1 MLSSLVFEANI
12 AGIGRNA
19 LAFRTHLSSLQCLY
33 RIEGQAARKVQ
44 IMFST
49 LTARLRWRRKLQT
62 GVIKKCFCIGLE
74 AVTKMAVVTEV
85 RAISQGPFY
94 PLDKEHF
101 HFASFTLIEIF
112 SQILVSIS
120 LRKPDEES
128 IFLFLY
134 FVIQAIF
141 P

>member
-1 MLSSLVFEANI
+1 
-12 AGIGRNA
+12 
-19 LAFRTHLSSLQCLY
+19 
-33 RIEGQAARKVQ
+33 
-44 IMFST
+44 
-49 LTARLRWRRKLQT
+49 
-62 GVIKKCFCIGLE
+62 
-74 AVTKMAVVTEV
+74 MAVVTEV

-101 HFASFTLIEIF
+101 HFAIFTLIEIF

-141 P
+141 S